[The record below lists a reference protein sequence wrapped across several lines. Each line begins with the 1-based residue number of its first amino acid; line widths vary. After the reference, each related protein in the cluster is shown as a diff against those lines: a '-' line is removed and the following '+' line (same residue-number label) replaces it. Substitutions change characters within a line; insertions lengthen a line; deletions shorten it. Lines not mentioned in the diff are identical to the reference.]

1 MNNINYEATDHL
13 LDNIDKQLFLDLFS
27 TVKICAYQIVNKDV
41 KPFIQFLLVNDPS
54 MNSLSFPCVN
64 ILTITETIA
73 LGNTYDLLS
82 YIQHFMGELI
92 QKLSFLNNNKFMGF
106 HLDKKSKTLVL
117 LYDLSKC
124 QFNTSIVYKQNKL
137 WFSLVDEIMN
147 KGHVCGIKID
157 PKLTNF
163 FLLNQQFI
171 TIRNNLGQKIEHPVA
186 CYVKEKISKLNFT
199 HYFGLSKMEI
209 GAAFLGPYYYL
220 TDFDNALYS
229 VNDEKKGLLR
239 FAVFLGKMMVKLN
252 YPEDPIDNSDL
263 KREKLKG
270 SIKEQLMM
278 RITDYNGLWADSY
291 DSCFIGKIKLDNGD
305 ILGNTPVFVVKNYEQ
320 HFSLTYH
327 YINNE
332 NTDII

>member
-1 MNNINYEATDHL
+1 MNNINFEATDNL

-41 KPFIQFLLVNDPS
+41 KPFIQFLLVNDTTT
-54 MNSLSFPCVN
+54 NSLSFPSVN
-64 ILTITETIA
+64 ILTITESVA
-73 LGNTYDLLS
+73 LSNTYDLLS
-82 YIQHFMGELI
+82 YIQHFMGEI
-92 QKLSFLNNNKFMGF
+92 IENLSFLKNNKFMGF

-124 QFNTSIVYKQNKL
+124 QFNTSIVYKQNNL

-157 PKLTNF
+157 SKLTNF

-171 TIRNNLGQKIEHPVA
+171 TIRNDLGQKIEHPVA
-186 CYVKEKISKLNFT
+186 CYIKEKISKLNFT

-239 FAVFLGKMMVKLN
+239 FAVFLGKMLVKLN
-252 YPEDPIDNSDL
+252 YPDDPIDNSDL

-270 SIKEQLMM
+270 SVREQLMM
-278 RITDYNGLWADSY
+278 RITDYNGLWTDNY
-291 DSCFIGKIKLDNGD
+291 DSCFIGKIKLDNGY